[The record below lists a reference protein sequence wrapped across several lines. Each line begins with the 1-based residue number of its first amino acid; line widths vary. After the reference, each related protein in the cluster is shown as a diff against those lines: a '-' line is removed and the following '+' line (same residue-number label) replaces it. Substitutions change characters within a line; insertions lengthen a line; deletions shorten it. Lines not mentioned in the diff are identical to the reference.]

1 MRLIVRDQCPSCGR
15 PISDERLS
23 RGLPCEKCLPDID
36 IRLLE
41 LVQKDRLS
49 FLKELCNYIPC
60 SESKN
65 KFGEFLLEEESVQE
79 FSKFFRNA
87 IGNPPWSAQ
96 ITWAKRVFKGKSFT
110 ILAPTGVGKSLFGII
125 MALYLATKGK
135 KCYLIQPTSLLVKQ
149 TSDRLAT
156 YAEKL
161 GLNVKVAAYIVK
173 GGKEKTEVINRI
185 AGGDYGIL
193 VTTSHFLS
201 RNFELIKNAKFDFI
215 FVDDVDSIIKSSK
228 NIDRILLLLGLS
240 QEAINMAN
248 KILRLT
254 VSKSRFS
261 EDRLHELNEA
271 RQKLKELT
279 SNREIGVLVVST
291 ATGRPRGLKVKLFR
305 ELLGFEIGSR
315 TELLRNVVDSYLL
328 VSEGDLEK
336 HVAEVASRLGRG
348 GLIFIQPGVSSERVE
363 KLLTLLAEKGIKAE
377 LVTSKSKKAFSRF
390 ENGELDVL
398 IGYATYYGLLVRG
411 IDLPHIIRYAIF
423 AGTPHFKFSAEVEE
437 ANPLRLLQIA
447 QALRSVLSGSEAARL
462 DRLTTSLRR
471 RLRDLEIQSFRVLS
485 EALNA
490 SKRPDGFLGQ
500 IYGQVLELRAILKE
514 LISRSE
520 ILKALEERAVASI
533 RLMNGKPFLLIP
545 DAPTYLQA
553 TGRTSR
559 MFAGGISKGLSVVI
573 ADDEKLL
580 TALQKQVSWY
590 TDECSW
596 VRFDELN
603 LSKVVSEVDRD
614 RELIISFAK
623 GEVKQGA
630 ADIVRTALVVVES
643 PTKART
649 IASFFGRP
657 SMRKLNAI
665 NVYEVSSGGYILL
678 IAASRGHV
686 IDLVTDE
693 GFWGV
698 LVSDGKFVPIYATI
712 KRCLNCGEQFTVPGN
727 GYVCPYCNS
736 TNLIDQQAVIDA
748 LREVASEIDTVFLAT
763 DPDTE
768 GEKIAWDLYV
778 LLKPYAKRIERIEFH
793 EVTRRAFEEAIANPR
808 IIDVKRVE
816 AQLVRRIED
825 RWIGFSLSQ
834 KLWNAFGKQWL
845 SAGRVQTPVLGWVIE
860 QYEKVKKSFR
870 TIFKLRLENGLI
882 ITLELDNLEKAASE
896 VAKELKGSV
905 AVIELQGVESVKMAP
920 PPPLTTD
927 TLLREAMQSLGF
939 GVEETMRL
947 AQDLFEMGLITYHRT
962 DSPHVSSVGVGIA
975 KSYIA
980 EKFGEAVFRGRS
992 WGPPGTHECIR
1003 PTRPHDAD
1011 TLKALVNQGIL
1022 QLARPLTNA
1031 HIRLYDLIFRRFMAS
1046 QMSEA
1051 VVKIAKYNVKVK
1063 NYSKEL
1069 TFYSDIVEH
1078 GFTAVY
1084 MPFKLARIEP
1094 GSYTVSEVR
1103 RRKMPAE
1110 RLYTQA
1116 DLVARMK
1123 EEGIGR
1129 PSTYAKIIAVLLER
1143 KYVVETKRHRLIPT
1157 RLGIDVFNYLS
1168 SEERY
1173 RQLVSV
1179 ERTRKVEEIMD
1190 RIERGE
1196 VEYLR
1201 ALKDFYNE
1209 VMTVVRY

>member
-1 MRLIVRDQCPSCGR
+1 M
-15 PISDERLS
+15 
-23 RGLPCEKCLPDID
+23 GLPCEKCLPDID
-36 IRLLE
+36 IKLLE
-41 LVQKDRLS
+41 LAQKDRLS
-49 FLKELCNYIPC
+49 FLKELCIHLPC

-65 KFGEFLLEEESVQE
+65 KFRELLREEESIQE
-79 FSKFFRNA
+79 FTEFFRNA
-87 IGNPPWSAQ
+87 VGNPPWSAQ

-135 KCYLIQPTSLLVKQ
+135 KCYLVQPTSLLVKQ

-156 YAEKL
+156 YAKKL
-161 GLNVKVAAYIVK
+161 GLDVKVAAYIVK
-173 GGKEKTEVINRI
+173 GGKEKTEVLNRI

-201 RNFELIKNAKFDFI
+201 KNFELIKNVKFDFI

-228 NIDRILLLLGLS
+228 NIDKILLLLGLS
-240 QEAINMAN
+240 QDAINIAN
-248 KILRLT
+248 KILRLI
-254 VSKSRFS
+254 VSKGRFS
-261 EDRLHELNEA
+261 EDRLRELNDA

-279 SNREIGVLVVST
+279 SNRKIGVLVVST
-291 ATGRPRGLKVKLFR
+291 ATGRPRGLRVKLFR

-336 HVAEVASRLGRG
+336 YVAEVASKLGRG
-348 GLIFIQPGVSSERVE
+348 GLIFVQPGVSSERVE

-377 LVTSKSKKAFSRF
+377 IVTSKSKKAFSRF

-447 QALRSVLSGSEAARL
+447 QALRSVLSGSGAARL
-462 DRLTTSLRR
+462 DRLTAGLRR
-471 RLRDLEIQSFRVLS
+471 RLRDLELQSFRALS

-490 SKRPDGFLGQ
+490 GKRPDGFLGQ
-500 IYGQVLELRAILKE
+500 IYDQALELRAILRE
-514 LISRSE
+514 LTSKGE

-533 RLMNGKPFLLIP
+533 RLVDGKPFLLIP

-559 MFAGGISKGLSVVI
+559 MFAGGISKGVSVVVT
-573 ADDEKLL
+573 DDEKLL
-580 TALQKQVSWY
+580 AALQKQVSWY
-590 TDECSW
+590 TDECNW
-596 VRFDELN
+596 IKFDELD
-603 LSKVVSEVDRD
+603 LSKVLSEVERD
-614 RELIISFAK
+614 RELIVSIAK
-623 GEVKQGA
+623 GEVKPGA

-657 SMRKLNAI
+657 SVRKLNAI
-665 NVYEVSSGGYILL
+665 NVYEVSSGGYVLL
-678 IAASRGHV
+678 IAASKGHV
-686 IDLVTDE
+686 IDLVTDATNE
-693 GFWGV
+693 GLWGV
-698 LVSDGKFVPIYATI
+698 QVSDGKFVPLYATI

-736 TNLIDQQAVIDA
+736 TNLIDQQTVVDA
-748 LREVASEIDTVFLAT
+748 LREVASEVDTVFLAT

-778 LLKPYAKRIERIEFH
+778 LLKPYAKGIERIEFH

-808 IIDVKRVE
+808 SIDMKRVE

-834 KLWNAFGKQWL
+834 KLWKAFGKQWL

-870 TIFKLRLENGLI
+870 TVFKLRLENGLT

-896 VAKELKGSV
+896 IAKELKGSV

-939 GVEETMRL
+939 RVEETMGL
-947 AQDLFEMGLITYHRT
+947 AQELFEMGLITYHRT
-962 DSPHVSSVGVGIA
+962 DSPHVSNLGIGIA
-975 KSYIA
+975 KSYIT

-1051 VVKIAKYNVKVK
+1051 VVEIAKYNVKVG

-1069 TFYSDIVEH
+1069 TLHSNVIEH

-1094 GSYTVSEVR
+1094 GSYTVLEVR

-1110 RLYTQA
+1110 KLYTQA

-1143 KYVVETKRHRLIPT
+1143 RYVIETKRHCLIPT
-1157 RLGIDVFNYLS
+1157 KLGMDVFNYLS
-1168 SEERY
+1168 SEEKY

-1196 VEYLR
+1196 VDYLR
-1201 ALKDFYNE
+1201 ALKDFYDE
-1209 VMTVVRY
+1209 VMVVVQQ

>member
-1 MRLIVRDQCPSCGR
+1 M
-15 PISDERLS
+15 
-23 RGLPCEKCLPDID
+23 GLPCEKCLPDID
-36 IRLLE
+36 IKLLE
-41 LVQKDRLS
+41 LSQKDRLS
-49 FLKELCNYIPC
+49 FLKELCTHVPC

-65 KFGEFLLEEESVQE
+65 KFRELLLEEELIQE
-79 FSKFFRNA
+79 FSEFFRNA

-135 KCYLIQPTSLLVKQ
+135 RCYLVQPTSLLVKQ

-156 YAEKL
+156 YAKKL

-173 GGKEKTEVINRI
+173 GGKEKIEVLNRI
-185 AGGDYGIL
+185 AGGDYEIL

-201 RNFELIKNAKFDFI
+201 RNFELIRNVKFDFI

-228 NIDRILLLLGLS
+228 NIDKILLLLGLS
-240 QEAINMAN
+240 QDAINVAN
-248 KILRLT
+248 KILRLI
-254 VSKSRFS
+254 VSKGRFS
-261 EDRLHELNEA
+261 EDRLRELNDA
-271 RQKLKELT
+271 RQKLRELT

-291 ATGRPRGLKVKLFR
+291 ATGRPRGLRVKLFR

-328 VSEGDLEK
+328 VSGGDLEK
-336 HVAEVASRLGRG
+336 YVAEVASKLGRG
-348 GLIFIQPGVSSERVE
+348 GLIFIQPGFSSERVE

-377 LVTSKSKKAFSRF
+377 VVTSKSKKAFSRF

-398 IGYATYYGLLVRG
+398 VGYATYYGLLVRG

-437 ANPLRLLQIA
+437 ANPLTLLRIA
-447 QALRSVLSGSEAARL
+447 QALRSVLTGNEAARL
-462 DRLTTSLRR
+462 DRLTAGLRR
-471 RLRDLEIQSFRVLS
+471 RLRDLELQSFRVLS

-490 SKRPDGFLGQ
+490 GKRPDGFLGQ
-500 IYGQVLELRAILKE
+500 VYDQVLELRAILRE
-514 LISRSE
+514 LISKSE

-533 RLMNGKPFLLIP
+533 RLVDGKPFLLIP

-559 MFAGGISKGLSVVI
+559 MFAGGISKGISVVI
-573 ADDEKLL
+573 TNDEKLL
-580 TALQKQVSWY
+580 AALQKQVSWY
-590 TDECSW
+590 TDECNW
-596 VRFDELN
+596 IKFDELD
-603 LSKVVSEVDRD
+603 LSKVLSEVERD
-614 RELIISFAK
+614 RELIISIAK
-623 GEVKQGA
+623 GEVKPGA

-657 SMRKLNAI
+657 SVRRLNAI
-665 NVYEVSSGGYILL
+665 NVYEVSSGSYVLL
-678 IAASRGHV
+678 IAASKGHI
-686 IDLVTDE
+686 IDLVTDATNE
-693 GFWGV
+693 GLWGV
-698 LVSDGKFVPIYATI
+698 QVSDGKFIPIYATI

-736 TNLIDQQAVIDA
+736 TSLIDQQTVVSA
-748 LREVASEIDTVFLAT
+748 LREVASEVDTVFLAT

-778 LLKPYAKRIERIEFH
+778 LLKPYVKRIERIEFH
-793 EVTRRAFEEAIANPR
+793 EVTRRAFEEAMANPR
-808 IIDVKRVE
+808 SIDMKRVE

-834 KLWNAFGKQWL
+834 KLWKAFGKQWL

-870 TIFKLRLENGLI
+870 TVFKLRLENGLT

-896 VAKELKGSV
+896 IAKELKGSV
-905 AVIELQGVESVKMAP
+905 VVIELQGVESVKMAP

-947 AQDLFEMGLITYHRT
+947 AQELFEMGLITYHRT
-962 DSPHVSSVGVGIA
+962 DSPHVSNVGVGIA
-975 KSYIA
+975 KSYIT

-1051 VVKIAKYNVKVK
+1051 VVEIAKYNVKVE

-1069 TFYSDIVEH
+1069 TLYSNVIER

-1094 GSYTVSEVR
+1094 GSYTVLEVR

-1110 RLYTQA
+1110 KLYTQA

-1123 EEGIGR
+1123 EESIGR

-1143 KYVVETKRHRLIPT
+1143 RYVIETKRHYLIPT
-1157 RLGIDVFNYLS
+1157 KLGMDVFNYLS

-1196 VEYLR
+1196 VDYLR
-1201 ALKDFYNE
+1201 ALKDFYDE
-1209 VMTVVRY
+1209 VMTVVQQ